1 MNIKPV
7 LFLLYLFIV
16 SSIGFAQHSK
26 IIKTPE
32 VELHYQLFGN
42 GIPVLI
48 INGGPGFSSEG
59 FLPVA
64 KKFEELGCQSILFD
78 QRGTGK
84 SVLPFLNQSALSMDL
99 MCKDIEAIRKDMGI
113 EKWIVFGHSFGGML
127 ANYYAT
133 KHPNQIL
140 AMIQSSSGGVDLRL
154 LENAQSNLYS
164 KLTEAEVDSLNYWQG
179 RYRETNSNTDRL
191 KYNQFMAKAYVYD
204 KRNEPII
211 AERLM
216 QGDLN
221 VNGMVWSNL
230 IAMGFDCKEGLSTF
244 NKPTLIIQGK
254 NDIIDERLAIR
265 ADSVIQNSKLV
276 LLDQCGHYG
285 WLDREEKY
293 WAAIN
298 SFLKEKVVKQVK

>member
-1 MNIKPV
+1 MNIRAIFF
-7 LFLLYLFIV
+7 LFLLLNVFSV
-16 SSIGFAQHSK
+16 GFAQQSK
-26 IIKTPE
+26 IIKTPD
-32 VELHYQLFGN
+32 VVLHYQLLGN

-64 KKFEELGCQSILFD
+64 KKFEELGYQSILFD

-84 SVLPFLNQSALSMDL
+84 SVLPYLNQSTLSMDL
-99 MCKDIEAIRKDMGI
+99 MCKDIEEIRKDMGV

-140 AMIQSSSGGVDLRL
+140 AMIQSSSGGLDLWL

-164 KLTEAEVDSLNYWQG
+164 KLTEAEVDSLNYWQA
-179 RYRETNSNTDRL
+179 RYSESNSKADRR

-204 KRNEPII
+204 KSNESII

-221 VNGMVWSNL
+221 VNGMV
-230 IAMGFDCKEGLSTF
+230 
-244 NKPTLIIQGK
+244 
-254 NDIIDERLAIR
+254 
-265 ADSVIQNSKLV
+265 
-276 LLDQCGHYG
+276 CGQ
-285 WLDREEKY
+285 
-293 WAAIN
+293 I
-298 SFLKEKVVKQVK
+298 